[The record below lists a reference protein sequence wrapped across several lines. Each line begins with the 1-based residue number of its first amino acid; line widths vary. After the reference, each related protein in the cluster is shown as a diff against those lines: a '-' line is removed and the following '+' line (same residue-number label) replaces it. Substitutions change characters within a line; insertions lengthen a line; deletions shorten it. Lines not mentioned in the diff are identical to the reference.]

1 MVISAL
7 LGDMAFLESVLKH
20 DSRAV
25 KRRFLGR
32 HCLCASEGAC
42 CADESSS
49 PLSSSLFAPIQIAW
63 SCFTGNCQRDSK
75 VRSHQKY
82 ARIPSSVTGTCRGAE
97 YNDLPYGSQVQL
109 SVLGFLWGACMDT
122 RIRTEIFQSSL
133 ACSVYKLP
141 SAGAGDILQHF
152 TKSRTES

>member
-1 MVISAL
+1 MV
-7 LGDMAFLESVLKH
+7 FLESVLIH

-25 KRRFLGR
+25 KLRFLGR

-42 CADESSS
+42 GTYESLP
-49 PLSSSLFAPIQIAW
+49 PLSSSLFAPIQIVC
-63 SCFTGNCQRDSK
+63 SCFMENCQRDSK

-82 ARIPSSVTGTCRGAE
+82 ARIPSSVTGTCRGEE

-122 RIRTEIFQSSL
+122 HIRTEIFQSSL

>member
-7 LGDMAFLESVLKH
+7 LGDMVFLESVLIH

-25 KRRFLGR
+25 KLRFLGR

-42 CADESSS
+42 GTYESLP
-49 PLSSSLFAPIQIAW
+49 PLSSSLFAPIRIVC
-63 SCFTGNCQRDSK
+63 SCFMENCQRDSK
-75 VRSHQKY
+75 VRTHQKY
-82 ARIPSSVTGTCRGAE
+82 ARIPSSVTGTCRGEE

-122 RIRTEIFQSSL
+122 HIRTEIFQSSL

>member
-7 LGDMAFLESVLKH
+7 LGDMVFLESVLIH

-25 KRRFLGR
+25 KLRFLGR

-42 CADESSS
+42 GTYESLP
-49 PLSSSLFAPIQIAW
+49 PLSSSLFAPIQIVC
-63 SCFTGNCQRDSK
+63 SCFMENCQRDSK
-75 VRSHQKY
+75 VRTHQKY
-82 ARIPSSVTGTCRGAE
+82 ARIPSSVTGTCRGEE

-122 RIRTEIFQSSL
+122 HIRTEIFQSSL